1 MFRLRQRA
9 TGSYT
14 LTLEPLD
21 DDGAPITVAAPY
33 TVEVVDGAGS
43 TAHTGSAT
51 YLDGVLSADV
61 LVAAM
66 PLLDTYTVTWTGE
79 VDGQATQ
86 WVDQVELVGGYLFE
100 LKDLRAR
107 DRAFADTSK
116 YPTALLDSKRLEVEE
131 TLESQKAAAVAFV
144 PRGRRV
150 TLDGSGRAAIALPD
164 LEVRE
169 VYSVTVNGVALTVE
183 ELDAITIDDAWL
195 HLESGVWPTGVKN
208 VTVHYAHGL
217 DAAPPP
223 ITRAA
228 LTLARE
234 YLAGSDLPGRATATS
249 IGDQMYRLTI
259 AGRDGVTGLPEIDAA
274 IDQHGRK
281 RFRIG

>member
-1 MFRLRQRA
+1 MYRLRQRA
-9 TGSYT
+9 TGSYA
-14 LTLEPLD
+14 LAIEPLD
-21 DDGAPITVAAPY
+21 DNGAPIVVTAPF
-33 TVEVVDGAGS
+33 TVEVVDGGGTS
-43 TAHTGSAT
+43 TYTGSAT
-51 YLDGVLSADV
+51 YTSGILSAEIP
-61 LVAAM
+61 VADM
-66 PLLDTYTVTWTGE
+66 PLLDTYTITWGGE
-79 VDGQATQ
+79 VDGDSTL

-107 DRAFADTSK
+107 DRAFADTGK
-116 YPTALLDSKRLEVEE
+116 YPTALLDSKRFEVED

-169 VYSVTVNGVALTVE
+169 LYSITVDGVALTSG
-183 ELDAITIDDAWL
+183 ELNAVIIDDAWL
-195 HLESGVWPTGVKN
+195 HLESSVWTKGVRN
-208 VTVHYAHGL
+208 VAVHYAHGL
-217 DAAPPP
+217 DAPPPP

-259 AGRDGVTGLPEIDAA
+259 AGRDGVTGLPEVDAA
-274 IDQHGRK
+274 VDQHGRK